1 MTASM
6 NQVEDHD
13 TAASQLPLPFSIAIS
28 RQRGAGGSRLAAE
41 LGALLNWAVYD
52 RELITRIVADTGVSK
67 ELVANVDERHA
78 SWILECTEAFTGAP
92 TISEAKYV
100 HRLIQVVVS
109 LAAQGN
115 CIFVGRGAGFLLP
128 PATRLHVRLIAP
140 LRDRIVEVAKA
151 QHLSEHAATRYIQ
164 QVDAE
169 RQAFVKEHFHQD
181 PQQEEAYDL
190 VLNTM
195 RLGSHASALLI
206 VQALECVQSRVG
218 AA

>member
-1 MTASM
+1 MTASVSHVEQ
-6 NQVEDHD
+6 QVP
-13 TAASQLPLPFSIAIS
+13 AASQLPVPFSIAIS

-52 RELITRIVADTGVSK
+52 RELIARIVADTGVSK

-100 HRLIQVVVS
+100 HRLIQVIAS

-140 LRDRIVEVAKA
+140 LPDRIVEVAKE
-151 QHLSEHAATRYIQ
+151 QHQSEHAASRYIQ

-169 RQAFVKEHFHQD
+169 RQAFVTEHFHQD

-190 VLNTM
+190 VLNTV
-195 RLGSHASALLI
+195 RLGSHASAMLI
-206 VQALECVQSRVG
+206 VQALQCLQSRVG
-218 AA
+218 AL